1 MSKIKKQCEQ
11 YLGNRGVDQAIKRCA
26 KYENMWFILFKEYP
40 KEVEISFNSYCYECY
55 DDIPIDKMKWN
66 KSFYKTIKQE
76 IENKK
81 QVA

>member
-1 MSKIKKQCEQ
+1 MTETRKDTIKGLAEMLVRRWSEK
-11 YLGNRGVDQAIKRCA
+11 GVEAIVEIA
-26 KYENMWFILFKEYP
+26 KEYP